1 MLLFGNCSVNAET
14 NTQIL
19 NAATEH
25 ILTTKR
31 FGESFLFLT
40 RKSFWLFFPLY
51 NDKNIRIQYANVN

>member
-31 FGESFLFLT
+31 FDESFLFLT

-51 NDKNIRIQYANVN
+51 NDKNIRI

>member
-31 FGESFLFLT
+31 FDGSFLFLT